1 MFEAIVIGGSEKGSF
16 VLDSKYITKI
26 RIHSKS
32 HTAEIW
38 FHTAPTFQWFIQSFG
53 TELENPESIWARLLI
68 KFEGVWHLHFDTNYI
83 PICIS

>member
-16 VLDSKYITKI
+16 VLDEQYITHI

-38 FHTAPTFQWFIQSFG
+38 FHTCPTFQSFINSFG
-53 TELENPESIWARLLI
+53 QELENPKSIWNRLLL
-68 KFEGVWHLHFDTNYI
+68 KFEGIWHLHIDTNYI
-83 PICIS
+83 PITIS